1 MQTMLIQSGRI
12 NIQYFICYIKKHIAY
27 PLCLRHK
34 TQHENSTVTKT
45 WSLDSRVSAG
55 GERDKQRASR
65 SSVVDSLRKK
75 SREEVVLLAE
85 DSAEALSLGFG
96 DVWTAA

>member
-1 MQTMLIQSGRI
+1 MLIQSGRI
-12 NIQYFICYIKKHIAY
+12 NIQYFICCIKKHIAY

-45 WSLDSRVSAG
+45 WSLASRVSEG

-65 SSVVDSLRKK
+65 SSVLDSLRKK

-85 DSAEALSLGFG
+85 DSAGALSLGFW